1 MYTLVITVHSNDGVE
16 KIWNNKYI
24 SWGGGSDLDVDR
36 KEMWPSSK
44 RQLARFT
51 VTIDW
56 YMDIYNIINICI
68 LFSKFL
74 LYNKVLTRTVSG
86 KSPEY
91 PETHMQY
98 SRREPLSFV
107 TPKYSRQNKIK
118 PCFVCSFQ
126 FRNFSLYHFLLRFQ
140 PGSIV
145 DFESP
150 LGAQR
155 TWIED
160 WRPSRH

>member
-1 MYTLVITVHSNDGVE
+1 MRWREWSGRRPQRNVTQFQTAIGTLHCYNWL
-16 KIWNNKYI
+16 IW
-24 SWGGGSDLDVDR
+24 
-36 KEMWPSSK
+36 
-44 RQLARFT
+44 
-51 VTIDW
+51 TIDI